1 MRLLELEL
9 KNIKAYQEA
18 TIAFG
23 PGVNG
28 LLGQNGAG
36 KTTILQAIGY
46 ALFNCLSPAIKD
58 FTREGH
64 SRGSIRV
71 RMRSAKDHLTYDIH
85 RTVGGGS
92 RNYVY
97 NCDDGFKVQEGTD
110 NVLAFVQ
117 DHLGVPGAPDM
128 KTLFRD
134 AVGIEQGTF
143 QAPFL
148 MGPAPRKDHFG
159 PLLGIEKYRR
169 IDAELNATR
178 AYAQQRVADCRA
190 TLGRLEGQLEP
201 LDRLRARQLELQTAL
216 QALEAETQT
225 IQEARDAGQAQL
237 QQLDALEHR
246 VQEVKTRHSAASLEH
261 ARLLERANSLDREL
275 AKAREAAQQ
284 AAQHAKAHW
293 RYREAERQLEPV
305 EANLQ
310 SLQGL
315 QRKLSQLQGEM
326 GLLQDQVQDKQTQIA
341 RLHRLQSRLD
351 ELQPAKNEAEE
362 VRRKLDQCPSQT
374 SHIDALTKE
383 LDSLR
388 SQLVHN
394 ETDRD
399 AIRREVAERDSAEMR
414 MAEIQSLQADH
425 VHDQQAL
432 ELQRNSVHIQRDT
445 LDRQLKSLQQA
456 QHDHSRQVRCPVC
469 EQGLSRDLIAA
480 LTARLET
487 EIGDGSQALD
497 ELCQRRMAIVQAQD
511 PLQAESNALHAAMA
525 VCRDQRDLEICLANL
540 ARLREEISERTRERE
555 RLEAI
560 QATRQQWQERRET
573 LRPAVEEWEQ
583 ADRAL
588 TAKSRGDEDLA
599 ELRRALRHKEADAAQ
614 IAEVTDHVEDLA
626 DQVRQLRLQRDE
638 NRSGYHSYVAHEAAA
653 QGLTDLEKESSRL
666 ALQMEQ
672 AEQELSDLERRQT
685 DLEAQYEPQAHGILQ
700 ESVARWN
707 TELAGKEA
715 TLQVQRQNLEEVKRD
730 VAALHVLAR
739 KQEQESKRL
748 ALLQHRE
755 DRVIWVKDLMRRALP
770 KITAALIQSISELA
784 NVFFCALMGDHT
796 RSLQWDAEFGI
807 VLNVKGKER
816 SFRQLSG
823 GEQMAASLSVIMA
836 LLRRLSNVQFVFL
849 DEPTGNLDVE
859 RRSQLASSLR
869 TLGGL
874 EQIFVISHDDTFEE
888 HLDHVVRLESGPE
901 GSRVVAEI

>member
-46 ALFNCLSPAIKD
+46 ALFNYLSPAIKD

-71 RMRSAKDHLTYDIH
+71 RMRSARDNLIYDIH

-117 DHLGVPGAPDM
+117 EHLGAPGAPDM

-134 AVGIEQGTF
+134 AVGIDQGTF

-169 IDAELNATR
+169 IDADLNATR
-178 AYAQQRVADCRA
+178 TYAQQLVADCRA
-190 TLGRLEGQLEP
+190 KLGYLEGQLVP
-201 LDRLRARQLELQTAL
+201 LDSQMTRQLELQTSV
-216 QALEAETQT
+216 QTLEAETRT
-225 IQEARDAGQAQL
+225 IKEERDARRAQL
-237 QQLDALEHR
+237 QQLDELEHKIR
-246 VQEVKTRHSAASLEH
+246 EIKTRHSAASRMH
-261 ARLLERANSLDREL
+261 DGLLGRANSLSKEL
-275 AKAREAAQQ
+275 AKAKEAAQQ
-284 AAQHAKAHW
+284 TAQHAKAHW
-293 RYREAERQLEPV
+293 RYSEAERQLKPV
-305 EANLQ
+305 EARIQ

-326 GLLQDQVQDKQTQIA
+326 GLLQAQVQDKQEQIA
-341 RLHRLQSRLD
+341 RLHSLQTRLD
-351 ELQPAKNEAEE
+351 ELQPAKNEEE
-362 VRRKLDQCPSQT
+362 DVRRKLDQCPAQA
-374 SHIDALTKE
+374 SHIATLAKKLE
-383 LDSLR
+383 SLQ
-388 SQLVHN
+388 SQLTHN

-399 AIRREVAERDSAEMR
+399 AIRGEVAERDKAAMR
-414 MAEIQSLQADH
+414 LAAIQSRQADH
-425 VHDQQAL
+425 GNAQQML
-432 ELQRNSVHIQRDT
+432 ELEQNSIHIQRGARE
-445 LDRQLKSLQQA
+445 RQLESLQQT
-456 QHDHSRQVRCPVC
+456 QHDHSCQAHCPVC
-469 EQGLSRDLIAA
+469 EQGLSRDLLSA

-487 EIGDGSQALD
+487 EIGDDSQTLDALH
-497 ELCQRRMAIVQAQD
+497 QRQVAIVQAQNH
-511 PLQAESNALHAAMA
+511 LKAESNELHAAMA
-525 VCRDQRDLEICLANL
+525 EYRDQGDLKICLANL
-540 ARLREEISERTRERE
+540 ARLREEISERIHERE
-555 RLEAI
+555 RLEAL
-560 QATRQQWQERRET
+560 QATRQQWQERLET
-573 LRPAVEEWEQ
+573 LRPALEEWAQ

-588 TAKSRGDEDLA
+588 AAKSRLNEDLA
-599 ELRRALRHKEADAAQ
+599 ELLLALRQKKTDAAQ
-614 IAEVTDHVEDLA
+614 LAEVTTHMKELEDKA
-626 DQVRQLRLQRDE
+626 RQLHLQRDE
-638 NRSGYHSYVAHEAAA
+638 NHSGYHSYVVHEPAA
-653 QGLTDLEKESSRL
+653 QGLADLEKESSEL
-666 ALQMEQ
+666 ALQK
-672 AEQELSDLERRQT
+672 ELAGQKVSDLERQQA
-685 DLEAQYEPQAHGILQ
+685 DLETQYEPQAHCALQ
-700 ESVARWN
+700 ESVARLN
-707 TELAGKEA
+707 EELAGKEA
-715 TLQVQRQNLEEVKRD
+715 TRQIQQQNLEKVKRD
-730 VAALHVLAR
+730 VAALQVLACKR
-739 KQEQESKRL
+739 EQEGKRL
-748 ALLQHRE
+748 VLLQNRE

-770 KITAALIQSISELA
+770 KITAALIQNISELA
-784 NVFFCALMGDHT
+784 NVFFCSLMGDHT
-796 RSLQWDAEFGI
+796 RPLQWNAEFGI
-807 VLNVKGKER
+807 VLNVKGEER

-849 DEPTGNLDVE
+849 DEPTGNLDVA

-869 TLGGL
+869 ALGGL

-888 HLDHVVRLESGPE
+888 HLDHVVHLESGPE
-901 GSRVVAEI
+901 GSRVVTEV